1 MKLMEMSKNMIKD
14 NWLWADQ
21 QWDDIAK
28 KNWKFLS
35 ILKFPSPR
43 EQLRWKLKGSLE
55 YTMKAFKSKYAVL
68 RIFHRL

>member
-28 KNWKFLS
+28 KNWKLS

-43 EQLRWKLKGSLE
+43 EQLE
-55 YTMKAFKSKYAVL
+55 
-68 RIFHRL
+68 IERLSGVHHENF